1 MQIIHVHVCVLC
13 KKKSPLPKYGTFFV
27 LAQLAAR
34 IFPSVPRIPKPP
46 GTSIPLLTKK
56 KKTSNDHKLFPCNL
70 SMSSTCKYH
79 LDSAPC
85 V

>member
-1 MQIIHVHVCVLC
+1 MQIIHVCVLC
-13 KKKSPLPKYGTFFV
+13 KKKSTLPKYGTFFV

-56 KKTSNDHKLFPCNL
+56 RKRQMITSCFPAICQ
-70 SMSSTCKYH
+70 CH
-79 LDSAPC
+79 LH
-85 V
+85 VNTT

>member
-1 MQIIHVHVCVLC
+1 MQIIHVCVLC

-56 KKTSNDHKLFPCNL
+56 RKRQMITSCFPAICQ
-70 SMSSTCKYH
+70 CH
-79 LDSAPC
+79 LH
-85 V
+85 VNTT